1 MQQPPV
7 WAHRSPQDHGRG
19 MVAGHVAHASSRP
32 VLLSSSYRSPPMAA
46 KVLAG
51 AKQPLAAQS
60 TRPQQKLANAHAGR
74 RNPHLG
80 REATEDPKGA
90 QSPSA
95 ASAATAPCGVRSGQ
109 HSPRSP
115 QCFTVPPPGDA
126 AAGLGT
132 GLSKAR
138 KAEMPLDLT
147 SSAASSS
154 QRIPDTPA
162 SSAPGATMGALRQKL
177 RQLLPKELQG
187 AQDQVSPSARAG
199 AAGPLPEVAE
209 PDRSDPLTQKVEDLD
224 ARLAAALV
232 SLGQVTEARNATDTA
247 TDAMLN
253 ALRKGLD
260 DLSGRCGTWPPV
272 GSTAKEV
279 PESMSLALERLRS
292 DAEAKFAD
300 IHRRLEALRGS
311 SIAEPSYQEMSA
323 AVRVLQSQL
332 QTLQAEKGQVAA
344 AVTAMSQQ
352 QSGLEAMQEELLAG
366 MARRPD
372 EARMSVVEHGIASLH
387 AKQNELS
394 ATLQGMMSLNAAGE
408 HVGSMD
414 KVAVAAMLQPLQQRI
429 GQQETDLKEMR
440 SKVEQLRVSDTEVL
454 KGEMATVADAMTT
467 LCVKI
472 EEMDTLKA
480 VNDRLSSELG
490 TVAKA
495 LANLA
500 DRVDRLEGKTPTNSI
515 ASAGAEVAS
524 APTPRDPR
532 RSERKAPSPRRWLQ
546 EPLSVSVGRCSDV
559 PGILQSSEHLLSRPA
574 TQGLL

>member
-1 MQQPPV
+1 
-7 WAHRSPQDHGRG
+7 
-19 MVAGHVAHASSRP
+19 
-32 VLLSSSYRSPPMAA
+32 
-46 KVLAG
+46 
-51 AKQPLAAQS
+51 
-60 TRPQQKLANAHAGR
+60 
-74 RNPHLG
+74 
-80 REATEDPKGA
+80 
-90 QSPSA
+90 
-95 ASAATAPCGVRSGQ
+95 
-109 HSPRSP
+109 
-115 QCFTVPPPGDA
+115 
-126 AAGLGT
+126 
-132 GLSKAR
+132 
-138 KAEMPLDLT
+138 
-147 SSAASSS
+147 
-154 QRIPDTPA
+154 
-162 SSAPGATMGALRQKL
+162 
-177 RQLLPKELQG
+177 
-187 AQDQVSPSARAG
+187 
-199 AAGPLPEVAE
+199 
-209 PDRSDPLTQKVEDLD
+209 
-224 ARLAAALV
+224 
-232 SLGQVTEARNATDTA
+232 
-247 TDAMLN
+247 
-253 ALRKGLD
+253 
-260 DLSGRCGTWPPV
+260 
-272 GSTAKEV
+272 
-279 PESMSLALERLRS
+279 MSLALERLRS

-480 VNDRLSSELG
+480 VNDRLSSEL
-490 TVAKA
+490 
-495 LANLA
+495 
-500 DRVDRLEGKTPTNSI
+500 
-515 ASAGAEVAS
+515 
-524 APTPRDPR
+524 
-532 RSERKAPSPRRWLQ
+532 
-546 EPLSVSVGRCSDV
+546 
-559 PGILQSSEHLLSRPA
+559 
-574 TQGLL
+574 